1 MCVMRVELY
10 VYDVGVIFPDHGSQL
25 KKEGTEVMKRLK
37 IDLQLVVKGIRAINN
52 RLDKAIKAVENATPK
67 GSSKKTVSTKKK
79 TAKKASTPKKAA
91 DQVTAFDTVVQIVAG
106 SKQGVNTSQIKEK
119 TGFDDK
125 KIANI
130 IYKAKNRKLIKSV
143 SKGIYSKA

>member
-1 MCVMRVELY
+1 MPL
-10 VYDVGVIFPDHGSQL
+10 P
-25 KKEGTEVMKRLK
+25 KEVPRK
-37 IDLQLVVKGIRAINN
+37 QFQQ
-52 RLDKAIKAVENATPK
+52 
-67 GSSKKTVSTKKK
+67 SKK